1 MRIPPR
7 QFKMPS
13 QDRGPGAQRVLLH
26 PVTAAAPMFEQ
37 HAEIVEHREVLP
49 GTHLLTL
56 REPGIAQ
63 SAQPGQFVMLKT
75 GDGLDPLLR
84 RPFSICGR
92 IQEDAFLLLY
102 RVVGRGTKVL
112 SRRSSGES
120 LRVLGPLGN
129 GFQHRQVSA
138 PLLLVGGGIG
148 LAPLFFLAQTLKQE
162 AEARTVRF
170 LAGFSNAGE
179 ILDAGIVPGAG
190 GMEIATDD
198 GSAGHCGPVTDLLEA
213 RLQDRDPP
221 GESGTIFACGPPGM
235 LKKVADIAARAGAD
249 CQVSLEAAMACGLG
263 ACLGCAIKAADGGDA
278 AYLHVC
284 REGPVVPAG
293 AVDWGAV

>member
-1 MRIPPR
+1 
-7 QFKMPS
+7 
-13 QDRGPGAQRVLLH
+13 
-26 PVTAAAPMFEQ
+26 MFEQ
-37 HAEIVEHREVLP
+37 HAEIMEHREVLP

-56 REPGIAQ
+56 REPGIAR
-63 SAQPGQFVMLKT
+63 SARPGQFVMLKT

-84 RPFSICGR
+84 RPFSICGS

-102 RVVGRGTKVL
+102 RVVGRGTKGL
-112 SRRSSGES
+112 ARRSSAEP

-129 GFQHRQVSA
+129 GFQYRRASP

-148 LAPLFFLAQTLKQE
+148 LAPLFFLAQTLSQE
-162 AEARTVRF
+162 AGGQPAAF
-170 LAGFSNAGE
+170 LAGFSTAGE
-179 ILDAGIVPGAG
+179 VLESGIVPGAK

-198 GSAGHCGPVTDLLEA
+198 GSAGHCGPVTGLLEA
-213 RLQDRDPP
+213 RLQDRDPA
-221 GESGTIFACGPPGM
+221 GRAGTVFACGPSAM
-235 LKKVADIAARAGAD
+235 LKKVAEISARAGVD

-263 ACLGCAIKAADGGDA
+263 ACLGCAVKAAEGGDA
-278 AYLHVC
+278 AYLRVC